1 MKTEFDFSFDRP
13 VSGEELLGGSGQL
26 ARARWLTKHV
36 RDDDLYL
43 MQDGT
48 LSQLLFKEV
57 LNTFVAGQYIAT
69 IVLAFSLIERTV
81 AGRLAFVGEKSAALG
96 KSEALLES
104 ALERG
109 WLRTEEHE
117 LLDKLRKL
125 RNPIVHFRDH
135 LSETRPEIRAA
146 LNARTTEQILESD
159 AKKILEATI
168 HVLQKTAL

>member
-13 VSGEELLGGSGQL
+13 VHGEELLGGTGQL
-26 ARARWLTKHV
+26 ARASWLAKRV
-36 RDDDLYL
+36 REDDIYF

-48 LSQLLFKEV
+48 LSQLLFKEA
-57 LNTFVAGQYIAT
+57 LSTFVAGQYIAT

-81 AGRLAFVGEKSAALG
+81 AGRLAFVGEKSAALA
-96 KSEALLES
+96 KSEALLKS
-104 ALERG
+104 ALEHE

-117 LLDKLRKL
+117 LLDELRKL

-135 LSETRPEIRAA
+135 LSETRPEVRAA
-146 LNARTTEQILESD
+146 LNARTTEHVLEGDAKQILE
-159 AKKILEATI
+159 AAI

>member
-1 MKTEFDFSFDRP
+1 METEFNFSFDRP
-13 VSGEELLGGSGQL
+13 VYGEELLGGSVQL
-26 ARARWLTKHV
+26 ARASWVARRV
-36 RDDDLYL
+36 RNDDVYF

-57 LNTFVAGQYIAT
+57 LSTFVSGQYIAT

-81 AGRLAFVGEKSAALG
+81 AGRLAFVGDKPAALAN
-96 KSEALLES
+96 SVPLLKS

-109 WLRTEEHE
+109 WLKQEEHD
-117 LLDKLRKL
+117 LLDELRKL

-135 LSETRPEIRAA
+135 LSETRPEVRAA
-146 LNARTTEQILESD
+146 LSARTTEQILESD
-159 AKKILEATI
+159 AKQILEATI

>member
-1 MKTEFDFSFDRP
+1 METEFDFSFDRP
-13 VSGEELLGGSGQL
+13 VYGEELLGGSGQL
-26 ARARWLTKHV
+26 ARASWVARRV
-36 RDDDLYL
+36 RNDDVYF

-57 LNTFVAGQYIAT
+57 LSTFVSGQYIAT

-81 AGRLAFVGEKSAALG
+81 AGRLAFVGDKSGALA
-96 KSEALLES
+96 KSEALLEN
-104 ALERG
+104 AFKRG

-117 LLDKLRKL
+117 LLNELRKL

-135 LSETRPEIRAA
+135 LSETRPEVRAA
-146 LNARTTEQILESD
+146 LGARTTEQVLEED
-159 AKKILEATI
+159 AKRILEATI